1 LSLGILGK
9 PGFIIKSCQ
18 IALAFSKVSFTTFVL
33 TTVPSS
39 GSPVL
44 FLTPF
49 SLAVSDVILIV
60 LVPLG
65 VLTSNPLAVFL
76 YLRFLSCKAFSY
88 LRYRFLT
95 SSLIFKISLKDSC
108 SKR

>member
-1 LSLGILGK
+1 
-9 PGFIIKSCQ
+9 
-18 IALAFSKVSFTTFVL
+18 
-33 TTVPSS
+33 
-39 GSPVL
+39 L

-76 YLRFLSCKAFSY
+76 YLRFLSCKAFS
-88 LRYRFLT
+88 T
-95 SSLIFKISLKDSC
+95 DC
-108 SKR
+108 